1 MCCLMTSENFR
12 CHDISR
18 HRWGGS
24 AGWESCCFGPSE
36 GTGPV
41 TVVASGIVWT
51 NCTRAGCYW
60 TRVGCTS
67 GRWGL
72 RAVRTPLG
80 QKIPPLVEQANSRRD
95 SNRDRR
101 RVIASRP
108 SAQTAGRSRW
118 GGPVTGAPDR
128 AARTPDSFPRGPVST
143 ALTLTGPTSVRPA
156 GIVEILRFLPG
167 VWRRYAFNVS
177 TMDTSDLP
185 RPARPLP
192 FGASSPTGQ
201 STCPGAQLSS
211 LRVRPRR
218 RHGAQRP
225 SSRRRRRNSNNERGL
240 RPANRSEPPSQSSSG
255 KDLSGDQAFLASS
268 MRARNLASCS
278 LMASGSLSPNC
289 L

>member
-1 MCCLMTSENFR
+1 M
-12 CHDISR
+12 
-18 HRWGGS
+18 
-24 AGWESCCFGPSE
+24 GPSCSTHNPWPE
-36 GTGPV
+36 DPDPRGTGQLEARLKPGP
-41 TVVASGIVWT
+41 AS
-51 NCTRAGCYW
+51 
-60 TRVGCTS
+60 S
-67 GRWGL
+67 HSL
-72 RAVRTPLG
+72 
-80 QKIPPLVEQANSRRD
+80 QA
-95 SNRDRR
+95 
-101 RVIASRP
+101 P
-108 SAQTAGRSRW
+108 AQTSVRSRS

-128 AARTPDSFPRGPVST
+128 AARTPDSLPQGPVST

-185 RPARPLP
+185 GPARPLP

-225 SSRRRRRNSNNERGL
+225 SRRRRRRNSNNERGL

-255 KDLSGDQAFLASS
+255 KDLS
-268 MRARNLASCS
+268 
-278 LMASGSLSPNC
+278 
-289 L
+289 

>member
-1 MCCLMTSENFR
+1 MCCLMTSESFR

-24 AGWESCCFGPSE
+24 AGWESCYFGPSE

-41 TVVASGIVWT
+41 SVVASGIVWT

-80 QKIPPLVEQANSRRD
+80 QKIPTLVEQANSRRD

-128 AARTPDSFPRGPVST
+128 AARTPDSLPRGPVST

-185 RPARPLP
+185 GPARPLP

-225 SSRRRRRNSNNERGL
+225 SRRLRRRNSNNERGL

-268 MRARNLASCS
+268 MRARNFASCS

>member
-1 MCCLMTSENFR
+1 MCLPDGRAADSPCRRGAL
-12 CHDISR
+12 
-18 HRWGGS
+18 
-24 AGWESCCFGPSE
+24 
-36 GTGPV
+36 V
-41 TVVASGIVWT
+41 TVVAYGVVWMH
-51 NCTRAGCYW
+51 CTRMGCYW
-60 TRVGCTS
+60 TRVGSTG

-80 QKIPPLVEQANSRRD
+80 QKIPTLVEQANSRRD

-128 AARTPDSFPRGPVST
+128 AARTPDSLPRGPVST

-185 RPARPLP
+185 GPARPLP
-192 FGASSPTGQ
+192 FVPSSPPRPPA
-201 STCPGAQLSS
+201 CPRFPPE
-211 LRVRPRR
+211 RV
-218 RHGAQRP
+218 
-225 SSRRRRRNSNNERGL
+225 
-240 RPANRSEPPSQSSSG
+240 SQKS
-255 KDLSGDQAFLASS
+255 
-268 MRARNLASCS
+268 
-278 LMASGSLSPNC
+278 
-289 L
+289 